1 MDRRVFMKSGAMAL
15 VTMGL
20 SPSFLRRTAFG
31 ADLMSGAGSLGAAR
45 GKTLICLFQ
54 RGAADAL
61 NVVVPHGEAA
71 YYRLRPNIAVG
82 RPTSA
87 TGQLGAIDL
96 DGFFGL
102 HPSLAPMKP
111 LWDQESLHRS
121 MPSAARAAPART
133 SMRRTT
139 WRRARRTRRGRTMA
153 GSIAIS
159 RSRARAR
166 RAARMMRRMAR
177 SHRSAR

>member
-31 ADLMSGAGSLGAAR
+31 AEVLKGAAIRGAAR

-71 YYRLRPNIAVG
+71 Y
-82 RPTSA
+82 
-87 TGQLGAIDL
+87 
-96 DGFFGL
+96 
-102 HPSLAPMKP
+102 
-111 LWDQESLHRS
+111 
-121 MPSAARAAPART
+121 
-133 SMRRTT
+133 
-139 WRRARRTRRGRTMA
+139 
-153 GSIAIS
+153 
-159 RSRARAR
+159 
-166 RAARMMRRMAR
+166 
-177 SHRSAR
+177 